1 MKKATFCLSL
11 LAASV
16 AVHAQSQNTETDQDI
31 ERIVVSGDFRQTVLD
46 QLSASATVVDAERLQ
61 SRQPDHIDSL
71 LSSIPN
77 VNFAAGA
84 SRGRFVQIRGIGER
98 SQFREPINPSV
109 SFFVDDFDFSG
120 LAASGLIFDMQQVEV
135 FRGPQA
141 TLFGTGALAGAVK
154 LTSNA
159 VGDTDNDYVDL
170 RLATQDTLRIEAAT
184 GGEINEAW
192 GYRVA
197 LVHTQSDGFIENT
210 HLDRE
215 DTNNIDES
223 ALKIAVAGQVGER
236 SELALTYRWY
246 DIDNGYDAFSLD
258 NDGKT
263 RSDEPG
269 FDRHQ
274 TDALSLRSTTQ
285 TAGGDF
291 VFIGTY
297 ASHDIGYAYDEDW
310 TFTGFHPWG
319 YTSFDS
325 YFRDVETQTA
335 EVRFVSNQNTALF
348 DGRTDW
354 TVGALYK
361 SSEEQLLRQYTYAD
375 SDFASTYEPTTR
387 AVYLDT
393 TTRLTDQLSLLA
405 GLRSENYG
413 FDYSDNAGI
422 ARSTD
427 TTMLGGKLALQY
439 AVGKHFYYASVS
451 RGYKGAGFNSDER
464 VSEERRFFDEEYN
477 WNYEL
482 GFKGSLLNDDMIVRA
497 AVFYMDR
504 QDTQISDFDVLRRD
518 DGTAD
523 FIDIIDNADLGT
535 NQGVELEMSWNAT
548 DTWTLDA
555 SLGYLDATFEGFTK
569 ADGSIVEEQDQA
581 QAPRYTMNV
590 FSELEVSENVLWR
603 VDIDFKDSHRFSD
616 GHDAISPA
624 TILVNSELVWFAGD
638 WRTALWVKNAFDRE
652 YYTRG
657 FGGFSNDPRDE
668 YAFDEYYYQ
677 LGNGRQYGVSIRYQF

>member
-16 AVHAQSQNTETDQDI
+16 AVHAQSQNTETNQDI
-31 ERIVVSGDFRQTVLD
+31 ERIVVSGDFRQTILD

-61 SRQPDHIDSL
+61 SRQPDHVDSL

-159 VGDTDNDYVDL
+159 VGDTDNNYVDL
-170 RLATQDTLRIEAAT
+170 RLATQDTLRLEAAT
-184 GGEINEAW
+184 GGEINDAW

-197 LVHTQSDGFIENT
+197 LVHNQSDGFIENT
-210 HLDRE
+210 YLDRE

-291 VFIGTY
+291 VVIGTY

-393 TTRLTDQLSLLA
+393 TTQLTEQLSLLA

-482 GFKGSLLNDDMIVRA
+482 GFKGSLLNDDMTVRA

-581 QAPRYTMNV
+581 QAPKYTMNV

-603 VDIDFKDSHRFSD
+603 VDVDFKDSHRFSD

-624 TILVNSELVWFAGD
+624 TTLVNSELVWFAGD
-638 WRTALWVKNAFDRE
+638 WRTTFWVKNAFDRE